1 MIESRF
7 WRQELRSELSCL
19 RQRRAF
25 RRWSEKQQV
34 LFERRLMLVAFQI
47 RTLLDRPKVS
57 HHARN
62 AHADGR
68 LYRKIG
74 THPVTLMNV
83 IDFEDNF
90 DLDNP
95 EAVRLP
101 VRELCNQL
109 IHHYVFFAVRGE
121 QKRFEVVL
129 VFSDYKRHVCLYE
142 FNVNDI
148 LDLFSGFASEKS
160 ASYNDGGYSIA
171 WDENKQGYVWSSTP

>member
-1 MIESRF
+1 
-7 WRQELRSELSCL
+7 
-19 RQRRAF
+19 
-25 RRWSEKQQV
+25 
-34 LFERRLMLVAFQI
+34 
-47 RTLLDRPKVS
+47 
-57 HHARN
+57 
-62 AHADGR
+62 
-68 LYRKIG
+68 
-74 THPVTLMNV
+74 MNV
-83 IDFEDNF
+83 IDFEDNL